1 MRNGKTRSSL
11 TISAALWCKNLRFC
25 TIVLEIERC
34 KGKRDLD
41 GVGMDFIT
49 RVLP

>member
-1 MRNGKTRSSL
+1 
-11 TISAALWCKNLRFC
+11 
-25 TIVLEIERC
+25 VLEIERR

-49 RVLP
+49 RILP

>member
-1 MRNGKTRSSL
+1 MEYAELR
-11 TISAALWCKNLRFC
+11 CKNVRFC

-41 GVGMDFIT
+41 GVDMDFIT